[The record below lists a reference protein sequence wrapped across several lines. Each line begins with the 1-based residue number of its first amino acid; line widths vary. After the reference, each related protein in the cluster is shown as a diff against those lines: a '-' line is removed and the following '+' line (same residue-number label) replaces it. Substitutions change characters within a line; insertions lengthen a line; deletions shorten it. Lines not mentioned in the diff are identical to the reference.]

1 MNNDLAFFLKWTI
14 PLSAAA
20 WLLAAFTTHLVVN
33 LIDFFN

>member
-20 WLLAAFTTHLVVN
+20 WILAGFVTHLVVN
-33 LIDFFN
+33 LIAFFN